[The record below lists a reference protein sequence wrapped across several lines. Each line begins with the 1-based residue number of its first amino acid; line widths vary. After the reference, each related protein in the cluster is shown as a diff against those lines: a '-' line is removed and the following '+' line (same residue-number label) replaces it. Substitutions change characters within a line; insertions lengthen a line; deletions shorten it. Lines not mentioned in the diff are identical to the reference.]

1 MMNKKTI
8 ALLLFDDVEVMDFA
22 GPFEVFSVT
31 NELNQDR
38 LLTLHTV
45 AVTTDPVIARNGLSV
60 NPDIQLDAMP
70 QADIVIIPGGDGTR
84 EVLQQP
90 AVMHWIQQ
98 ISANAEHVLSVCS
111 GALLLAGAGL
121 LNDLPATTHHDVFD
135 TLAELSPSTRLIRDQ
150 RFVDNG
156 QIVTSAGISAGI
168 DMSLYMVARLYGH
181 DTAQKTAR
189 YMEYPYLTKEGN
201 PQGQGRFDDNSP
213 LAFM

>member
-1 MMNKKTI
+1 MKKKTI

-31 NELNQDR
+31 NELHQDS
-38 LLTLHTV
+38 LFTLRT
-45 AVTTDPVIARNGLSV
+45 AALTTDPVIAKNGLSV
-60 NPDIQLDAMP
+60 NPDVPLEAIP

-90 AVMHWIQQ
+90 TTMNWIQRV
-98 ISANAEHVLSVCS
+98 SAGAEHVLSVCS
-111 GALLLAGAGL
+111 GALLLANTGL
-121 LNDLPATTHHDVFD
+121 LNDLPATTHHEVFD

-156 QIVTSAGISAGI
+156 KVVTSAGISAGI

-181 DTAQKTAR
+181 DVAYKTAQ
-189 YMEYPYLTKEGN
+189 YMEYPYFTDEGQ
-201 PQGQGRFDDNSP
+201 PQSEDRFDDSSP

>member
-1 MMNKKTI
+1 MINKKTI

-31 NELNQDR
+31 NELNQDH
-38 LLTLHTV
+38 LFTLRTV
-45 AVTTDPVIARNGLSV
+45 ALTTDPIIARNGLSV
-60 NPDIQLDAMP
+60 NPDVQLDTIP

-90 AVMHWIQQ
+90 AVMSWIQK

-121 LNDLPATTHHDVFD
+121 LNNMPATTHHEVFD

-156 QIVTSAGISAGI
+156 RIVTSAGISAGI
-168 DMSLYMVARLYGH
+168 DMSLYMIARLYGH
-181 DTAQKTAR
+181 DIAQQTAR
-189 YMEYPYLTKEGN
+189 YMEYPYFTKTDK
-201 PQGQGRFDDNSP
+201 PQDEDRFDDNSP

>member
-31 NELNQDR
+31 NELNQNR
-38 LLTLHTV
+38 LFTLQTV
-45 AVTTDPVIARNGLSV
+45 ALTANPVTARNGLSV
-60 NPDIQLDAMP
+60 NPDVPLDAMH

-84 EVLQQP
+84 AVLQQP
-90 AVMHWIQQ
+90 ETMNWIQQ
-98 ISANAEHVLSVCS
+98 VSANAEHVLSVCS

-121 LNDLPATTHHDVFD
+121 LNDMPATTHHEVFD

-156 QIVTSAGISAGI
+156 RIVTSAGISAGI
-168 DMSLYMVARLYGH
+168 DMSLYMVAKLYGH
-181 DTAQKTAR
+181 DVAQKTAR
-189 YMEYPYLTKEGN
+189 YMEYPYFSGDGKLQSED
-201 PQGQGRFDDNSP
+201 PFDDNSP

>member
-1 MMNKKTI
+1 MNNKKTI

-31 NELNQDR
+31 NELNQDC
-38 LLTLHTV
+38 LFTLRTV

-60 NPDIQLDAMP
+60 NPDVQLDAMP
-70 QADIVIIPGGDGTR
+70 QADIIIIPGGDGTR
-84 EVLQQP
+84 AVLSQP
-90 AVMHWIQQ
+90 VVMNWIKQV
-98 ISANAEHVLSVCS
+98 STHAEHIMSVCS

-121 LNDLPATTHHDVFD
+121 LNDMPATTHHEVFD

-156 QIVTSAGISAGI
+156 KIVTSAGISAGI

-181 DTAQKTAR
+181 DIAQKTAR
-189 YMEYPYLTKEGN
+189 YMEYPYFTESDN
-201 PQGQGRFDDNSP
+201 SQNEDRFDDNSP